1 MRFTFPVAVLWALAT
16 SLTASAAET
25 SPAPSPG
32 SARPAESTPFSSLLT
47 NLRTF
52 KRRCEVTKVTTT
64 PPRSILP
71 SDRNRRSAAAP
82 RSAYAPFLSNADR
95 FRRGLSLRPPAR
107 RPAQIAWRS
116 STPGITQPHGQHSRN
131 TDASCGFIAPAL
143 NDLGQSGHL
152 VPTQI
157 DAMVVSLTYSV
168 SEPDALI
175 DLKIIGG
182 ISQGF
187 FGGVVG
193 YASIS
198 SDIGTGDAGSNY
210 NVLGPVAHTVPNSP
224 SSDGA
229 SGFSDYTY
237 IDEPIES
244 GIWHFSPG
252 TNALLPQWMN
262 TNGDTPAT
270 EIIYVEAEPLFAIMG
285 DLPTFHDA
293 YGVGTPVYFTFVL
306 SPPPAP
312 VPAPER

>member
-116 STPGITQPHGQHSRN
+116 SNPGITL
-131 TDASCGFIAPAL
+131 TDNIL
-143 NDLGQSGHL
+143 SGHL

-198 SDIGTGDAGSNY
+198 SDIGTGDTGSNY